1 MDWTQW
7 RNDVFGDPYLVWHE
21 GPEFT
26 ELRRRAGTA
35 PDEVARMLT
44 AGIETGDPLAA
55 SSIAVLADDGRAP
68 DGAEALLLA
77 AVPGATGTFLVRVAQ
92 ALHALTGDE
101 SWSAAV
107 VSVLAS
113 DEFWGVRI
121 DAAMALSGFTP
132 TAGLIEVLGQG
143 VQDAEYLV
151 RYHCANTLRRYA
163 GRKRDISELKLF
175 EKIRGPHDDEDET
188 EDHRTA
194 RAEAAEWLM
203 KDASRLLG

>member
-1 MDWTQW
+1 MDWIQW

-35 PDEVARMLT
+35 PDEVARMLA
-44 AGIETGDPLAA
+44 AGITTGDPLAA
-55 SSIAVLADDGRAP
+55 SSIAVLADDGCAP

-77 AVPGATGTFLVRVAQ
+77 AVPGATGAFLIRAAQ

-101 SWSAAV
+101 SWSAPV

-121 DAAMALSGFTP
+121 DAARVLAGFAP
-132 TAGLIEVLGQG
+132 TAELIEALGRG
-143 VQDAEYLV
+143 VCDTEFLV
-151 RYHCANTLRRYA
+151 RTHCANVLREYA
-163 GRKRDISELKLF
+163 RRKRDIVELKLF
-175 EKIRGPHDDEDET
+175 EKIRGPHDGEEET
-188 EDHRTA
+188 EAHRTA
-194 RAEAAEWLM
+194 RQEAADRLM
-203 KDASRLLG
+203 ADASRLLG